1 MKKDIKPKELKRVA
15 KKPAAGEVKK
25 SLPIGQYQQ
34 RVVNDA
40 KEMANSRG
48 EGVPQTVDSYFK
60 FYKQNMDIA
69 SALDGNDPQQKA
81 AAKKALIKQSSNIFA
96 PDILFD
102 VPAAQLKREAKGV
115 SKKLAK
121 QLKKN
126 DAK

>member
-1 MKKDIKPKELKRVA
+1 MKKEIKPKELKRVA
-15 KKPAAGEVKK
+15 NKPAGGEVKK

-40 KEMANSRG
+40 KEVAASNG
-48 EGVPQTVDSYFK
+48 EDVAQTIDRYAR

-81 AAKKALIKQSSNIFA
+81 AAKKALMKQNPNIFA
-96 PDILFD
+96 PDILYD
-102 VPAAQLKREAKGV
+102 VPSAQLKREAKGI

-121 QLKKN
+121 QLKKSGG
-126 DAK
+126 K